1 MQNYLAGYLQ
11 VLPEYQRQQIENILK
26 DNKSLYNIDNVS
38 EEEFAELMKQ
48 LAIDHQPLTMS
59 VPQTDKLDSTLYN
72 SFFSSVFM
80 DLNMLFL
87 ESNLIESATTNYDRI
102 FEGIISDLNKEIST
116 LRERVDSLRLLNE
129 GEDGLIVEK
138 RSFESATEMEDP
150 NKFSSLF
157 VDRDGSSMQPV
168 AFERIH
174 DQYFVALQ
182 KNLTI
187 DALHNDQG
195 VTTATVE
202 ISDRRGTPISVNNQD
217 RYKLAN
223 AIDGSTDTYWAEVV
237 LTEEPINIDMKKG

>member
-38 EEEFAELMKQ
+38 EQEFAEMMKQ
-48 LAIDHQPLTMS
+48 LAIDHEPLTIN
-59 VPQTDKLDSTLYN
+59 VPQTDKLEPDLYN
-72 SFFSSVFM
+72 SFFSSVYM

-87 ESNLIESATTNYDRI
+87 ENHLIESATTNYDRI
-102 FEGIISDLNKEIST
+102 FEGITSDLNKEISS

-138 RSFESATEMEDP
+138 RSFESTSEMEDP
-150 NKFSSLF
+150 TKFSSLF
-157 VDRDGSSMQPV
+157 IDRDGTAATPV
-168 AFERIH
+168 AFERVH
-174 DQYFVALQ
+174 DQYFCALS
-182 KNLTI
+182 KTKLT
-187 DALHNDQG
+187 DALRNDQG
-195 VTTATVE
+195 VTIATIE
-202 ISDRRGTPISVNNQD
+202 ITDRRGTPIKVNNPD

-237 LTEEPINIDMKKG
+237 LVPEPISIEMKKA